1 MSASIQGGAAAAT
14 EGVDVAASRR
24 PGSIRHV
31 ALREPT
37 AIAGLAIITFFV
49 VIALLEPI
57 LVSGDPKE
65 KVGPIFEPPSGSYPL
80 GLDGGGANMVDL
92 LIAGTRVSLLVGF
105 CAALVSAFIGGTVG
119 LLAGFYGGKTDVALM
134 RMTDYVIVIPDIPLM
149 IVAAALF
156 GRSLTN
162 IIIIIGI
169 IYWTTTARLIRAQ
182 VLSVRER
189 VYVKRARAL
198 GAGNRR
204 LIFKHILP
212 QVAPLLVANT
222 VLLVAYAIFAET
234 FITFLGLGDPSV
246 ISWGRLIENAF
257 NDDAILNDAWW
268 AIIPPGL
275 CVTLV
280 VLGATLFGQSLE
292 DALNPRLRVGHLSV
306 RRFKVRPLRGKLD
319 AE

>member
-1 MSASIQGGAAAAT
+1 MSAAIQGTAAA
-14 EGVDVAASRR
+14 EGVDVSAARR
-24 PGSIRHV
+24 PGSIKSV
-31 ALREPT
+31 AFHEPT
-37 AIAGLAIITFFV
+37 AIAGLAIIGFFV
-49 VIALLEPI
+49 LVALLSPF
-57 LVSGDPKE
+57 LLTGDPKE
-65 KVGPIFEPPSGSYPL
+65 KVGPIFQPPSASHPI
-80 GLDGGGANMVDL
+80 GLDGGGADMVRL

-105 CAALVSAFIGGTVG
+105 CAALVSALIGGTVG
-119 LLAGFYGGKTDVALM
+119 LLSGFYGGKTDIALM

-182 VLSVRER
+182 VKSVRER

-204 LIFKHILP
+204 LIFKHVLP
-212 QVAPLLVANT
+212 QVAPLLIANT

-257 NDDAILNDAWW
+257 TDDAILNNAWW
-268 AIIPPGL
+268 AIVPPGL

-306 RRFKVRPLRGKLD
+306 RRFKVRPLRGKL
-319 AE
+319 ESE

>member
-14 EGVDVAASRR
+14 EGADVAATRR
-24 PGSIRHV
+24 PGSIKQV

-37 AIAGLAIITFFV
+37 AIAGLAIIAFFV
-49 VIALLEPI
+49 LVALLEPI

-65 KVGPIFEPPSGSYPL
+65 KVGPIFEPPSTSYPL

-119 LLAGFYGGKTDVALM
+119 VLAGFYGGKTDVVLM
-134 RMTDYVIVIPDIPLM
+134 RTTDYFLVIPDIPLM

-162 IIIIIGI
+162 IIIIIGV

-234 FITFLGLGDPSV
+234 FISFLGLGDPSV

-257 NDDAILNDAWW
+257 NDDAILNNAWW

-306 RRFKVRPLRGKLD
+306 RRFRVRPLRGKLD